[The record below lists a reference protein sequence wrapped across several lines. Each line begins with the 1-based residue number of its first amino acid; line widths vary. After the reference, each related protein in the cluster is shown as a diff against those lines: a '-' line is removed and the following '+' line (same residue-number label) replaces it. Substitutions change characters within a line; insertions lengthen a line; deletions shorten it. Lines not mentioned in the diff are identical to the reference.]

1 MASDTVLE
9 VKDLSMT
16 YQIRQGEVKAV
27 QDVSFRL
34 GRGQSLGLVGESGC
48 GKSSVANC
56 LMGLLPDNARVSNG
70 QVILGGEDLLAL
82 PEETL
87 RLFRWNRIAMVFQAA
102 MNVLDPVYRVGH
114 QIMEAIEAHTQPG
127 AIRNRASGWR
137 SPTGLTART
146 PGRPA
151 DDDARQKVAE
161 LFRKVGLDPRL
172 MDRYPHEFSGGMRQ
186 RAVIAMALS
195 CDPDVIIADEP
206 TTALDVIMQDRIL
219 RELKAIQADTD
230 LAVIYISHDIAVI
243 AEVTDVVAVMYAGR
257 LVELGS
263 TAEVLTSP
271 MHHYTVALTSS
282 FPSLLGDKRPLT
294 VLGGEP
300 PDLLSPQPGCPFAP
314 RCRAA
319 TEVCKAEPP
328 PRVSRGDHWATC
340 WHPESEGGMLDGV
353 RQDLPDPDRRPA
365 Q

>member
-1 MASDTVLE
+1 MAALNNSEAVLE
-9 VKDLSMT
+9 VNDLSMT

-70 QVILGGEDLLAL
+70 QVILGGQDLLAM

-114 QIMEAIEAHTQPG
+114 QILEAIEAHG
-127 AIRNRASGWR
+127 IDSSEADSRAR
-137 SPTGLTART
+137 
-146 PGRPA
+146 
-151 DDDARQKVAE
+151 VAE

-219 RELKAIQADTD
+219 RELKTIQTDND

-243 AEVTDVVAVMYAGR
+243 AEVTDSVAVMYAGR

-271 MHHYTVALTSS
+271 MHHYTAALTSS

-300 PDLLSPQPGCPFAP
+300 PDLLVRQAHHEPVTGCPFAP
-314 RCRAA
+314 RCPAA
-319 TEVCKAEPP
+319 TNICRKEPP
-328 PRVSRGDHWATC
+328 PTVVRRTSTGSAHDEGRGHWATC
-340 WHPESEGGMLDGV
+340 WHPAGV
-353 RQDLPDPDRRPA
+353 DSG
-365 Q
+365 